1 MRQVLALAAAATF
14 IVVLAD
20 ACGGGSADTEE
31 VGARKAACKN
41 APDFALWSPSQ
52 APAPAP
58 TVGKAAVSA
67 ALGPSSPQAPDLVA
81 YRSAA
86 LPPEPVEDLLPKAK
100 YVVEASVARVLY
112 QGDKPDHGGRK
123 NVAGPTPP
131 ERCQVVQLDVTRM
144 IAGAD
149 PGTSITVVK
158 PLAPY
163 VLKAG
168 QSTSGTAFL
177 VEGGDPFPI
186 ILGRYG
192 AYPSPEVEAAL
203 GLGQ

>member
-1 MRQVLALAAAATF
+1 M
-14 IVVLAD
+14 VVLAD

-41 APDFALWSPSQ
+41 APDFALGSPSQ

-58 TVGKAAVSA
+58 TVGNAAVSA
-67 ALGPSSPQAPDLVA
+67 ALTASRPT
-81 YRSAA
+81 A
-86 LPPEPVEDLLPKAK
+86 LPPEPVEELLPKAK
-100 YVVEASVARVLY
+100 YVLEASVARVLY
-112 QGDKPDHGGRK
+112 QGDKPDRGGRK
-123 NVAGPTPP
+123 NLAGPIPP
-131 ERCQVVQLDVTRM
+131 ERCQVVRLDVTRM

-163 VLKAG
+163 LLKAG
-168 QSTSGTAFL
+168 QSTSGTSFL
-177 VEGGDPFPI
+177 VEGGDPYPI

-192 AYPSPEVEAAL
+192 PYPSQDVEAAL
-203 GLGQ
+203 GTGQ

>member
-1 MRQVLALAAAATF
+1 MRQVLALTAAATF
-14 IVVLAD
+14 LVALLA

-31 VGARKAACKN
+31 VGARKAACNN
-41 APDFALWSPSQ
+41 APDFSL
-52 APAPAP
+52 
-58 TVGKAAVSA
+58 AAFR
-67 ALGPSSPQAPDLVA
+67 PI
-81 YRSAA
+81 A
-86 LPPEPVEDLLPKAK
+86 LPPEPVEELLPKAK
-100 YVVEASVARVLY
+100 FVIEASVARVLY
-112 QGDKPDHGGRK
+112 QGEKPERDTEK
-123 NVAGPTPP
+123 NVAGPIPP
-131 ERCQVVQLDVTRM
+131 ERCQVVRLDVTRM

-163 VLKAG
+163 LLKAG
-168 QSTSGTAFL
+168 QSTSATSFL

-192 AYPSPEVEAAL
+192 PYPSPAVEAAL

>member
-1 MRQVLALAAAATF
+1 MRQVLALTAAGAFLVA
-14 IVVLAD
+14 LLP

-31 VGARKAACKN
+31 VGARKAACNN
-41 APDFALWSPSQ
+41 APDFSLA
-52 APAPAP
+52 AFRP
-58 TVGKAAVSA
+58 T
-67 ALGPSSPQAPDLVA
+67 
-81 YRSAA
+81 A
-86 LPPEPVEDLLPKAK
+86 LPPEPVEELLPKAK
-100 YVVEASVARVLY
+100 FVVEASVARVLY
-112 QGDKPDHGGRK
+112 QGEKPERDTEK
-123 NVAGPTPP
+123 NVAGPIPP
-131 ERCQVVQLDVTRM
+131 DRCQVVQLDVTRRV
-144 IAGAD
+144 AGAD

-177 VEGGDPFPI
+177 VAGGDPFPI

-192 AYPSPEVEAAL
+192 PYPSPEVEAAL

>member
-1 MRQVLALAAAATF
+1 VFEAT
-14 IVVLAD
+14 V
-20 ACGGGSADTEE
+20 T
-31 VGARKAACKN
+31 
-41 APDFALWSPSQ
+41 
-52 APAPAP
+52 
-58 TVGKAAVSA
+58 
-67 ALGPSSPQAPDLVA
+67 
-81 YRSAA
+81 
-86 LPPEPVEDLLPKAK
+86 
-100 YVVEASVARVLY
+100 RVLY
-112 QGDKPDHGGRK
+112 EGDKPERSGRK
-123 NVAGPTPP
+123 NVAGPNPP

-168 QSTSGTAFL
+168 QSTGGTAFL

>member
-1 MRQVLALAAAATF
+1 MRQVLALAAAATL
-14 IVVLAD
+14 VVALAD

-31 VGARKAACKN
+31 VGARQAACKN
-41 APDFALWSPSQ
+41 APDFALRSPSQ

-67 ALGPSSPQAPDLVA
+67 ALGSPSPDLVA
-81 YRSAA
+81 FRPSA

-100 YVVEASVARVLY
+100 YVFEANVTQVLY
-112 QGDKPDHGGRK
+112 QGDKPERSGRK
-123 NVAGPTPP
+123 SVAGRIPP
-131 ERCQVVQLDVTRM
+131 ERCQVVHLDVTRM
-144 IAGAD
+144 IGGAD

-168 QSTSGTAFL
+168 QSTSGTSFL
-177 VEGGDPFPI
+177 VEGGDPYPI

-192 AYPSPEVEAAL
+192 RYPSPEVEAAL
-203 GLGQ
+203 GAGR

>member
-1 MRQVLALAAAATF
+1 MRQVLALAAVTTLL
-14 IVVLAD
+14 IGLAE
-20 ACGGGSADTEE
+20 ACGGSSADTEE

-41 APDFALWSPSQ
+41 APDFALGSPAPSPSS
-52 APAPAP
+52 
-58 TVGKAAVSA
+58 SA
-67 ALGPSSPQAPDLVA
+67 DLVA
-81 YRSAA
+81 SRPSA
-86 LPPEPVEDLLPKAK
+86 LPPEPVAELLPKAK

-112 QGDKPDHGGRK
+112 QGDKPARDRRRR
-123 NVAGPTPP
+123 VAGPSPP
-131 ERCQVVQLDVTRM
+131 EPCQIVRLGVTRQ

-163 VLKAG
+163 LLKAG

-192 AYPSPEVEAAL
+192 PYPSADVEAAL
-203 GLGQ
+203 GAGQ

>member
-1 MRQVLALAAAATF
+1 MRQVLALAAVAALM
-14 IVVLAD
+14 VALAD

-41 APDFALWSPSQ
+41 APEFAVASPSH
-52 APAPAP
+52 
-58 TVGKAAVSA
+58 
-67 ALGPSSPQAPDLVA
+67 APDPVG
-81 YRSAA
+81 YQSTA

-100 YVVEASVARVLY
+100 YVLEASVARVLF
-112 QGDKPDHGGRK
+112 QGDKPDRDGRN
-123 NVAGPTPP
+123 NVAGPIPP
-131 ERCQVVQLDVTRM
+131 ERCQVVHLDVTRM

-168 QSTSGTAFL
+168 QSTSGTSFL
-177 VEGGDPFPI
+177 VEGGDPYPI

-192 AYPSPEVEAAL
+192 PYPSPDVEAAL
-203 GLGQ
+203 GTGQ

>member
-1 MRQVLALAAAATF
+1 MRQVLALTAAATITAASF
-14 IVVLAD
+14 T

-31 VGARKAACKN
+31 VGARKAACNN
-41 APDFALWSPSQ
+41 APDPALRSPSQ

-67 ALGPSSPQAPDLVA
+67 ALAAYGPT
-81 YRSAA
+81 A
-86 LPPEPVEDLLPKAK
+86 LPPEPVAELLPKAK
-100 YVVEASVARVLY
+100 FVFEASVARVLY
-112 QGDKPDHGGRK
+112 QGEKPERDTKK
-123 NVAGPTPP
+123 NVAGPIPP
-131 ERCQVVQLDVTRM
+131 DRCQVVQLDVTRRV
-144 IAGAD
+144 AGAD

-163 VLKAG
+163 ALKAG

-192 AYPSPEVEAAL
+192 PYPSPEVEASL
-203 GLGQ
+203 GTGQ

>member
-1 MRQVLALAAAATF
+1 MRQVLVLTAAGTCMVAL
-14 IVVLAD
+14 LA

-31 VGARKAACKN
+31 VGARKAACNN
-41 APDFALWSPSQ
+41 APNFSL
-52 APAPAP
+52 
-58 TVGKAAVSA
+58 AAVRP
-67 ALGPSSPQAPDLVA
+67 G
-81 YRSAA
+81 A
-86 LPPEPVEDLLPKAK
+86 LPPEPVEELLPKAK
-100 YVVEASVARVLY
+100 FVVEASVARVLY
-112 QGDKPDHGGRK
+112 QGEKPERDTEQ
-123 NVAGPTPP
+123 NVAGRTPP
-131 ERCQVVQLDVTRM
+131 DRCQVVQLDVTRRV
-144 IAGAD
+144 AGAD

-177 VEGGDPFPI
+177 VAGGDPFPI

-192 AYPSPEVEAAL
+192 PYPSPEVEAAL